1 MNKDHVKGTI
11 DEVIGSAKRRTGEL
25 TDNSQLQVE
34 GMVQQVKGTVEN
46 AWGKAKDV
54 VHEANQEAEV
64 KHDTR
69 IKVKLECSAAE
80 SQNMKPARSSSN

>member
-11 DEVIGSAKRRTGEL
+11 DEVIGSAKRRAGEL

-34 GMVQQVKGTVEN
+34 GMVQQVKGKVES

-54 VHEANQEAEV
+54 VDDANEEAAVHHQTRTEV
-64 KHDTR
+64 E
-69 IKVKLECSAAE
+69 LECNAVATQPDE
-80 SQNMKPARSSSN
+80 RL